1 LNGEGPWRRANGI
14 AARENNQIGV
24 TKVRVIES
32 VEDLRPKL
40 QIHLLFQ
47 RNPFEQR
54 RIHVPH
60 TRSPQLV
67 APRIAKGPA
76 GWRQESIGIEIS
88 AGFLNPSTPRMTLP
102 LKLEFKLGTS
112 GLRLSPFPDRLEP
125 TVAVNGKPPVALKI
139 AFHCQPPISFSTRPL
154 APLPNALPFP
164 KGNW

>member
-1 LNGEGPWRRANGI
+1 MLWLFTLELEPQRELNLAAVSAGNRIGDGPCRRANVI

-54 RIHVPH
+54 RIYVPH
-60 TRSPQLV
+60 ARSPQLV

-76 GWRQESIGIEIS
+76 GRRQESIGIEIS
-88 AGFLNPSTPRMTLP
+88 AGFL
-102 LKLEFKLGTS
+102 
-112 GLRLSPFPDRLEP
+112 EP
-125 TVAVNGKPPVALKI
+125 VHTQIDVALEVGVQVW
-139 AFHCQPPISFSTRPL
+139 QPAGFSHRNGWIVFISTVDEM
-154 APLPNALPFP
+154 
-164 KGNW
+164 

>member
-1 LNGEGPWRRANGI
+1 MRMMSAVLWLFTLELEPQRELNLAAVSAGNRIGDGPCRRANVI

-67 APRIAKGPA
+67 ATGCLYSRPRA
-76 GWRQESIGIEIS
+76 
-88 AGFLNPSTPRMTLP
+88 
-102 LKLEFKLGTS
+102 
-112 GLRLSPFPDRLEP
+112 
-125 TVAVNGKPPVALKI
+125 
-139 AFHCQPPISFSTRPL
+139 
-154 APLPNALPFP
+154 
-164 KGNW
+164 